1 MTHTL
6 DQMDDSIELV
16 LDRVYSIMDFHHLP
30 YTPLEE
36 FPKIIVATEV
46 PEHINGYF
54 QINETRT
61 YIVLREGC
69 YSLEAVLAHELTRL
83 IQDELPNFDEL
94 DYETSGCLVE
104 KHYQAVYVSTDK
116 RFLSKIHAIKN
127 ATLRESSKLRHKLF
141 ASLKSVCS
149 ELNHVKR
156 SSDSIIM
163 TKILDQH
170 K

>member
-1 MTHTL
+1 
-6 DQMDDSIELV
+6 MDGSIELV

-36 FPKIIVATEV
+36 FPKIIVTADV

-69 YSLEAVLAHELTRL
+69 YSLEAVLAHELTHL

-94 DYETSGCLVE
+94 DYETSCCLVE

-127 ATLRESSKLRHKLF
+127 ASLRESSKLRHKLF
-141 ASLKSVCS
+141 ASLKSICS

-163 TKILDQH
+163 AKIVDQH